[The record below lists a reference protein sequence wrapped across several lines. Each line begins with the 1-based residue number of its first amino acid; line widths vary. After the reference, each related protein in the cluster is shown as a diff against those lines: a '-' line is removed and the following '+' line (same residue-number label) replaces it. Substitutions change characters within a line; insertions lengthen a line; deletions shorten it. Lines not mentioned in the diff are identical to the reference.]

1 MPLNSP
7 RKVVPLSSGDDG
19 PSRRSA
25 PTFTKRAFFCGVVVE
40 GPNDGADLSED
51 VQDLVASLGD
61 KIPSAKDY
69 EQTRAA
75 PASSAQIEGQTRPR
89 ALTNTSALADLIN
102 ELVVTERTYVQRLR
116 ILKNSYA
123 DPLRSY
129 AKSKDTAIL
138 GLYESR
144 TLFGNID
151 YIVPANEAFL
161 HDLEQMMSRNG
172 VQTVGGIGDVAL
184 RHFKELQNF
193 ECYKGYYTRRE
204 EAQEIFKAEMSK
216 KSGTGFAA
224 FVERIKYSTND
235 VKNRVGLRELLM
247 EPVQRIPRY
256 TLLFQSMIKL
266 MGAND
271 PQRVKLMEAKEYA
284 SRIALAEAD
293 NHTRL
298 AATMNC
304 LATSIEGFPP
314 ALISS
319 SRRFIDCLDV
329 VDNVVDTVGMSPYGS
344 MSAGAGASTSV
355 NASVSGGSLQCTL
368 FLFDD
373 KLMIVK
379 RSGNDK
385 TGRSLAGLDDVERVA
400 NSGLVS
406 GKSRNLPSI
415 RRNGMSF
422 RGVVDVTEV
431 NITDISGADMHL
443 YLENPPL
450 DQTDRWAG
458 RPFRVL
464 SAVLPGAV
472 NLDSSRLED
481 EKRRFIENL
490 WRAQARYRTRIG
502 QSVALRADEQ
512 EVESRAG
519 RTTVARTYFNVY
531 QRTMF
536 LKEPKK
542 TKVVLHID
550 SLGNADPLPIGID
563 GPPYVVIQVQPMAGE
578 LCRYVVHSCDPSD
591 DADDDIVQ
599 SSRVPSRV
607 IQTIHQYGLFK
618 FKTDNPSRP
627 ATPSGPNRSRAH
639 IFGLDVISRNLF
651 GSKNKESPSDSMG
664 RHMRTKSALSRTSTL
679 VTESSGT
686 MTTADSST
694 RFSHRTYST
703 AATSVSSFV
712 VDDSSLGKK
721 SSKSRKLVKRNRSRS
736 RSPAPRHAS
745 ESDYGPEDEPADR
758 SLSRR
763 RARSLSAPRYEE
775 SIEYSDVE
783 DVDTT
788 ILDARDRGVVTESE
802 MDLSERLELARHNSQ
817 KQPGTTPSREAKE
830 LPIEGVIYEDEPP
843 PPTARRGS
851 RASRMSRTASN
862 HEHDTRSLH
871 SSSTHYTSRSVT
883 PTPVLE
889 STSPRKT
896 RAESFHSSRDCRPV
910 GPRAPSPLPP
920 SSPVINAMELDIEG
934 ALESTLARMSPERPS
949 TTEDLR
955 LSDCDF
961 EEREIR
967 SSTPIREVPSRI
979 PRGTR
984 RLLGTIESAPADKH
998 EKAGAKPPSI
1008 VPLTIKK
1015 KALSGAKTLASTRQG
1030 PVIGSSPSV
1039 KSNSGSE
1046 GPRERA
1052 YSTRQRADS
1061 CMSVPEAESAGE
1073 PNDFVQL
1080 TKRTRE
1086 DLESSQ
1092 RALKRIRLEV
1102 NTFPGRVT
1110 QGSPKTP
1117 DFRTV
1122 PLGQSATP
1130 SRNNAATK
1138 EAQERMQEMHAMIGR
1153 RKGFVGTPR
1162 TSRPMS
1168 IAEGTLSPQSSTSD
1182 MSDTQNWAK
1191 TIDGLAS
1198 CAESDLSRAMDN
1210 YLKIEDTV
1218 RRILADCNQSNK
1230 ELDKTLFALQYSR
1243 DHSDKLEEKLA
1254 IASAEIEAM
1263 YGEFNA
1269 ELENLFKSVTSERDE
1284 AWVAMCSDLSET
1296 KKERFRLKKEKNDLK
1311 ERLQEVESRCDEWA
1325 SLLRSHG
1332 LIPS

>member
-7 RKVVPLSSGDDG
+7 RKVVPLNSGDDG

-69 EQTRAA
+69 EQTRVA

-172 VQTVGGIGDVAL
+172 VQTVGGVGDVAL
-184 RHFKELQNF
+184 RHFKELQTF

-271 PQRVKLMEAKEYA
+271 PQRAKLMDAKEYA

-329 VDNVVDTVGMSPYGS
+329 VDNLVDAAGMSPYGS

-406 GKSRNLPSI
+406 GKSRNLPGT

-431 NITDISGADMHL
+431 NVTDISGADMHL

-464 SAVLPGAV
+464 SVVLPGAARP
-472 NLDSSRLED
+472 DSSRLED

-512 EVESRAG
+512 EVELRAG
-519 RTTVARTYFNVY
+519 RVTVARTYFNVY

-712 VDDSSLGKK
+712 VDDSSLGKR

-736 RSPAPRHAS
+736 PTPRHAS
-745 ESDYGPEDEPADR
+745 ESDYGPEDQPADR

-763 RARSLSAPRYEE
+763 RARSLSVPRYEE
-775 SIEYSDVE
+775 SIEYSDLE

-788 ILDARDRGVVTESE
+788 ILDVRDGGVVTESE

-817 KQPGTTPSREAKE
+817 KQPGATPSRETKE
-830 LPIEGVIYEDEPP
+830 LPVEDVIYEDEPP

-862 HEHDTRSLH
+862 HEQDTRSLH
-871 SSSTHYTSRSVT
+871 SSSTHHTSRSVT
-883 PTPVLE
+883 PTPAQE

-896 RAESFHSSRDCRPV
+896 RADSFHSSRDRRPI

-920 SSPVINAMELDIEG
+920 SSPAINSMELDIEG

-949 TTEDLR
+949 TPEDLR

-967 SSTPIREVPSRI
+967 SSTPVREVPSRI

-984 RLLGTIESAPADKH
+984 RLLGSIESAPADKH

-1015 KALSGAKTLASTRQG
+1015 KALSGAKTPASSRQG
-1030 PVIGSSPSV
+1030 PVIGSSPSI
-1039 KSNSGSE
+1039 KSSSGSE

-1061 CMSVPEAESAGE
+1061 CISVPEAESLGE

-1102 NTFPGRVT
+1102 NTFPGRVP

-1122 PLGQSATP
+1122 PLGQSVTPLKSSAT
-1130 SRNNAATK
+1130 TK

-1153 RKGFVGTPR
+1153 RKGLVSTPR

-1168 IAEGTLSPQSSTSD
+1168 IVEGTLSPQSSTSD
-1182 MSDTQNWAK
+1182 ISDTQNWAK

-1198 CAESDLSRAMDN
+1198 CAENDLSRAVDN
-1210 YLKIEDTV
+1210 YSKIEDTI
-1218 RRILADCNQSNK
+1218 RRILADCNQRNK

-1243 DHSDKLEEKLA
+1243 DHSDKLEKKLA

-1269 ELENLFKSVTSERDE
+1269 ELENLFKSVTSQRDE

-1296 KKERFRLKKEKNDLK
+1296 KKERFRLKKENNDLK

-1325 SLLRSHG
+1325 SVLRSHG
-1332 LIPS
+1332 LLS